1 MSRTIGPPMGQ
12 ELKRTLSLTDV
23 VALGINGV
31 IGTGIFLL
39 PGKAHGLMGPASILT
54 LLFAALLSLLIALCF
69 AEVGSKFKGTG
80 GAYLYALRTFGDT
93 PGFFVGW
100 MVLIV
105 TLTSWAAM
113 VNGLATA
120 VSAYVPAL
128 AKGEPWRDVAMVTF
142 MAGLTGLNLLGAK
155 MGARVSN
162 IFTVAKLVPIIL
174 FIVIG
179 LFHIETE
186 HFTPFA
192 PMGLEENFFDT
203 TLLILYAYVGFE
215 ALVVPAGEMANP
227 RRAVPLALISVL
239 VVSVVVYVGVLVV
252 ATGTLPEIAGHAS
265 PVQAAS
271 ENFMGGLGAKVIAAG
286 ILISMIGVNS
296 AQVLVG
302 PRRVFALSE
311 NGHLPRVLSWV
322 SPKGVPHVALVA
334 ILVVSSVLAVGI
346 GDFATLAKVSV
357 VARFA
362 QYIATCLA
370 AFLATLRGKK
380 TIGDADQGTTF
391 QLPWGPAIPIGAL
404 VLCAVLLVKSA
415 QGDIVP
421 FKYGG
426 YALLAGV
433 PVYAIILAVRRMRA
447 SG

>member
-1 MSRTIGPPMGQ
+1 MGQ

-39 PGKAHGLMGPASILT
+39 PGKAAGLMGPASIIT

-69 AEVGSKFKGTG
+69 AEVGSKFRGTG

-93 PGFFVGW
+93 TGFFVGW
-100 MVLIV
+100 MVLMV

-113 VNGLATA
+113 VNGLADAAAATA
-120 VSAYVPAL
+120 NIPELKS
-128 AKGEPWRDVAMVTF
+128 GPWRNIAMVTF
-142 MAGLTGLNLLGAK
+142 MAALTGVNLLGAK

-162 IFTVAKLVPIIL
+162 FFTFAKLLPIVL
-174 FIVIG
+174 FVGVG
-179 LFHIETE
+179 LAHINTS

-192 PMGLEENFFDT
+192 PMGYEANFFEA

-227 RRAVPLALISVL
+227 RRAVPLALIAVL
-239 VVSVVVYVGVLVV
+239 VVCVVVYVGVLVV
-252 ATGTLPEIAGHAS
+252 ATGTLPGLAGHPA
-265 PVQAAS
+265 PVEAAS
-271 ENFMGGLGAKVIAAG
+271 QLFMGNVGAGIVAGG

-296 AQVLVG
+296 AQVFVG

-322 SPKGVPHVALVA
+322 SPKGVPHVALIA
-334 ILVVSSVLAVGI
+334 MFVVSATIAVGI
-346 GDFATLAKVSV
+346 SDFVTLATVSV

-362 QYIATCLA
+362 QYISTCLA
-370 AFLATLRGKK
+370 ALLIKVRKRDSADES
-380 TIGDADQGTTF
+380 DAF
-391 QLPWGPAIPIGAL
+391 RLPFGPVIPIAAL
-404 VLCAVLLVKSA
+404 GLCGLLLFKSA
-415 QGDIVP
+415 QSEIEP
-421 FKYGG
+421 FMYGG
-426 YALLAGV
+426 LALLAGV
-433 PVYAIILAVRRMRA
+433 PVYVAILVVRSMRA
-447 SG
+447 DEA